1 MPESL
6 RERILGV
13 VTSAASAGSGGRS
26 ADVLH
31 ERLRRL
37 GDGLLAQAKSAPA
50 SQDTA
55 LMLLAADALMT
66 FACEAMAEV
75 DPDGLA
81 GGP

>member
-66 FACEAMAEV
+66 FACEAMAHAAPERL
-75 DPDGLA
+75 GELW
-81 GGP
+81 